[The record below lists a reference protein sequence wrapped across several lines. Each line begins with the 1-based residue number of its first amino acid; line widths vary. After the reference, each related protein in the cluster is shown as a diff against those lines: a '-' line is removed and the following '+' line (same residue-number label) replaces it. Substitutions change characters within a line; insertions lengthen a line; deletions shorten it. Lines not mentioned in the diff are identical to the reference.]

1 MLTETRNIS
10 DVLKHCTIC
19 PHNCGVDRF
28 SDKLG
33 YCKSNAAFNISS
45 ICNHIGEEPIISGRN
60 GIVNIFFAHCNMQCI
75 YCQNYQISNNKR
87 CFINHQYEL
96 KDIVEQVA
104 RLIENG
110 CNGVGFVSPSHMVP
124 QMKII
129 INALHDN
136 GLYPTIIYNSNGY
149 DKVETLRELEGL
161 IDIYLPDFK
170 YSDNELA
177 KKYSD
182 TPDYSD
188 VAKKAIKEMFRQKGT
203 TVVIDK
209 EINQAESGLIIR
221 HLVLPGQIKNS
232 IDILRFIAE
241 EFSERV
247 YISLMSQY
255 YPTINVEQYP
265 SLNRSLEA
273 EEYQKVVD
281 EMDALGFVNGWVQEL
296 VSSDYY
302 KPNFIK
308 EHPFQ

>member
-1 MLTETRNIS
+1 MITNSS
-10 DVLKHCTIC
+10 DELSIFKHCAIC
-19 PHNCGVDRF
+19 PRNCGTDRF

-33 YCKSNAAFNISS
+33 YCKSDAGFNISS
-45 ICNHIGEEPIISGRN
+45 ICNHKGEEPAISGQH
-60 GIVNIFFAHCNMQCI
+60 GIVNVFFAHCNMQCV

-96 KDIVEQVA
+96 KDIIEQISG
-104 RLIENG
+104 LIESG

-129 INALHDN
+129 IKALHDN
-136 GLYPTIIYNSNGY
+136 DLYPTIIYNSNGY
-149 DKVETLRELEGL
+149 DKVETLCELEGL
-161 IDIYLPDFK
+161 IDVYLPDFK
-170 YSDNELA
+170 YFDNKISE
-177 KKYSD
+177 KYSD

-203 TVVIDK
+203 TVVINK

-221 HLVLPGQIKNS
+221 HLVLPGYANNS
-232 IDILRFIAE
+232 INILRFIAE
-241 EFSERV
+241 ELSERV

-255 YPTINVEQYP
+255 YPTINVSHHPQ
-265 SLNRSLEA
+265 LNRSIYT

-296 VSSDYY
+296 ESHDFY
-302 KPNFIK
+302 KPDFIK

>member
-1 MLTETRNIS
+1 
-10 DVLKHCTIC
+10 
-19 PHNCGVDRF
+19 
-28 SDKLG
+28 
-33 YCKSNAAFNISS
+33 
-45 ICNHIGEEPIISGRN
+45 
-60 GIVNIFFAHCNMQCI
+60 
-75 YCQNYQISNNKR
+75 
-87 CFINHQYEL
+87 L